1 MERRL
6 LTLLMLS
13 AFGMNVS
20 AYSFTEALS
29 ISQFFSKTVG
39 NAKEAVLNGAEKM
52 KDFFSKGKLN
62 NRLNELSE
70 QVRNLSNLNHQLN
83 GSLTSTRQ
91 EVEVLDQRNR
101 EVAAQWQ
108 NRTRAAFGSAWSD
121 AKYCG
126 TKAKNAALWAS
137 RKVVNT
143 TLGGKMNSLSTDW
156 TSLTAGL
163 DKTQKMNSVKQLG
176 SNVRDS
182 IKQLSSNAWTNKK
195 ASAKIAAA
203 TVATVVGVYYADK
216 LVKSASKW
224 LSGKRKA
231 AANAN

>member
-1 MERRL
+1 MERKL
-6 LTLLMLS
+6 LTLLVLS

-20 AYSFTEALS
+20 AYSFRDALNALS
-29 ISQFFSKTVG
+29 TRSINTVR
-39 NAKEAVLNGAEKM
+39 NAQQAVLDGAQQAQGYFGPLSKRVAEK
-52 KDFFSKGKLN
+52 
-62 NRLNELSE
+62 
-70 QVRNLSNLNHQLN
+70 
-83 GSLTSTRQ
+83 
-91 EVEVLDQRNR
+91 
-101 EVAAQWQ
+101 
-108 NRTRAAFGSAWSD
+108 AWSE

-203 TVATVVGVYYADK
+203 TVATVVGVYYAGK
-216 LVKSASKW
+216 LVTSA
-224 LSGKRKA
+224 LSGKYQARKKA
-231 AANAN
+231 PANAN

>member
-1 MERRL
+1 MERKL
-6 LTLLMLS
+6 LTLLVLS

-20 AYSFTEALS
+20 AYSFRDALNALS
-29 ISQFFSKTVG
+29 TRSINTVR
-39 NAKEAVLNGAEKM
+39 NAQQAVLDGAQQAQGYFGPLSKRVAEK
-52 KDFFSKGKLN
+52 
-62 NRLNELSE
+62 
-70 QVRNLSNLNHQLN
+70 
-83 GSLTSTRQ
+83 
-91 EVEVLDQRNR
+91 
-101 EVAAQWQ
+101 
-108 NRTRAAFGSAWSD
+108 AWSE

-143 TLGGKMNSLSTDW
+143 TLGGKMNSLSTDLTTLTTGL